1 MNRRAAALAIL
12 FASTLVG
19 CDLGTKEVARR
30 GLVGSPIR
38 VVDGLFDL
46 RYTENRD
53 VAFSALRLIPESVR
67 RPLVLSLQAAVA
79 AAIVFLLARRKFQGT
94 LEQLGLLLVLGG
106 AVGNLVDR
114 GLRGYVVDF
123 LHLHGWPIFNLA
135 DVYIVVGVGLLV
147 VQGLRR
153 GPPRDA
159 TG

>member
-1 MNRRAAALAIL
+1 MSRRAALLALL

-30 GLVGSPIR
+30 GLLGRPVP
-38 VVDGLFDL
+38 VVAGFFDL

-53 VAFSALRLIPESVR
+53 VAFSAMRLIPENVR
-67 RPLVLSLQAAVA
+67 RPLVLSLQAIVAVA
-79 AAIVFLLARRKFQGT
+79 IIFLLARRKFHGA

-123 LHLHGWPIFNLA
+123 LHLHGWPVFNLA
-135 DVYIVVGVGLLV
+135 DVYVVIGVGLLV

-159 TG
+159 AG

>member
-1 MNRRAAALAIL
+1 MNQRAALLAVL

-30 GLVGSPIR
+30 ELPGQPVS
-38 VVDGLFDL
+38 VVAGLFDL
-46 RYTENRD
+46 RYAENRD
-53 VAFSALRLIPESVR
+53 VAFSALRLIPENVR
-67 RPLVLSLQAAVA
+67 RPLVLSLQAVVA
-79 AAIVFLLARRKFQGT
+79 GAIIFLLARRRHQGT

-135 DVYIVVGVGLLV
+135 DVYLVVGVGLLV

-153 GPPRDA
+153 PRDA